1 MGSKTHGM
9 SGTRLYMIWKNMKQR
24 CYNPNVSRFKYYGGV
39 GVEVCKEWQNFVPF
53 MEWSYEN
60 GYEEHLVIDRVD
72 YKGNYEPSNCQ
83 WVTSEENS
91 VKAVEYKMS
100 KVGKEMKGNIN
111 LTYKGRTQNI
121 REWARE
127 LEMDYQTL
135 LARIYTLNWDVER
148 ALTQPVKRE
157 ITYQGVTKPI
167 TEWEKEVGIPYENI
181 DSRLRNGW
189 SVERTLTEPVKKYNL
204 KHKSS

>member
-1 MGSKTHGM
+1 
-9 SGTRLYMIWKNMKQR
+9 
-24 CYNPNVSRFKYYGGV
+24 
-39 GVEVCKEWQNFVPF
+39 
-53 MEWSYEN
+53 
-60 GYEEHLVIDRVD
+60 
-72 YKGNYEPSNCQ
+72 
-83 WVTSEENS
+83 
-91 VKAVEYKMS
+91 MS